1 MQAYAAESS
10 RRGLF
15 FCHILFRP
23 LLPRLS
29 FPVFQSRASNSLS
42 FFFAS
47 SLRFLGT
54 STSTV
59 TY

>member
-10 RRGLF
+10 RRGY
-15 FCHILFRP
+15 FCHILP
-23 LLPRLS
+23 GLLLLRLP

-42 FFFAS
+42 FFLAS